1 MAAESNLG
9 AGLGGRRGV
18 STAGAAGDRR
28 ALRCG
33 LLRLYVPR
41 SRGVS
46 TTGAARRSPAANA
59 TRVALRAGPALTMQ
73 AGVSGALFLCREMRL
88 VTVDHNQGK
97 APTRCPN
104 KRRSFME
111 FTSASLVSVFPG
123 VGSAGQRASI
133 LLASSWYR
141 RAPFVDSLA
150 PSCLQY
156 LYVYISISISAC
168 IYYIHISIY
177 IYIYIYI

>member
-133 LLASSWYR
+133 LLASSLELEMLLKVSRRVSR
-141 RAPFVDSLA
+141 RASRVNEPASCWRA
-150 PSCLQY
+150 PGTD
-156 LYVYISISISAC
+156 A
-168 IYYIHISIY
+168 HPW
-177 IYIYIYI
+177 